1 MQFVN
6 FLKKSNTIG
15 TLQKVVCN
23 KYWQNLLP
31 TCKKWQF
38 GKKLVGFCAL
48 TQREVWRLFA
58 KNLQNA
64 KYFGFSAKKLA
75 ILFDYFCFF
84 WYSIMANE
92 KDTL

>member
-23 KYWQNLLP
+23 KSGQNLLP
-31 TCKKWQF
+31 TCKNVNLASDLWDFAHLLNVKF
-38 GKKLVGFCAL
+38 
-48 TQREVWRLFA
+48 WRLFA